1 MNNLLLILLFYL
13 GRRITA
19 RFINPKE
26 PEVSKVDYQ
35 LNADS
40 SDVRGV
46 ATIFDTCLNLGHL
59 FLHMYANLKIC
70 MVIRTQIC
78 FPQIMPYKYR
88 AEYGTFLR

>member
-1 MNNLLLILLFYL
+1 MNNLLLILLLYL

-26 PEVSKVDYQ
+26 AEVSKVDYQ
-35 LNADS
+35 LNVDS

-59 FLHMYANLKIC
+59 FLTVFHTRSNKSRLSTDESFKS
-70 MVIRTQIC
+70 
-78 FPQIMPYKYR
+78 
-88 AEYGTFLR
+88 